1 MFIDRTYFNQN
12 SVASLPDSDVVNSL
26 LSNQSFI
33 DRCEKEIL
41 MKLLGRTLYNDLIA
55 NKDTTD
61 TSNKWYKFI
70 HGSTFTVDDI
80 TLTWVGIV
88 NAEKRSFLAN
98 YVACEVLKQ
107 LEFTLSDTGVSRQ
120 TAQNAD
126 KVGMMPRYADV
137 WNDMVKMYGDCGI
150 YAESAYNYL
159 LMTDDVFDGWVFT
172 ELTELSSNGI

>member
-12 SVASLPDSDVVNSL
+12 SVASLPDSDIVNSL
-26 LSNQSFI
+26 LSNQLFI
-33 DRCEKEIL
+33 DRCEKDIL

-120 TAQNAD
+120 QAQNAD
-126 KVGMMPRYADV
+126 KVGMMSHYAEV
-137 WNDMVKMYGDCGI
+137 WNDMVLMYGNNSI

-159 LMTDDVFDGWVFT
+159 LMTDDVFDVWVFT

>member
-12 SVASLPDSDVVNSL
+12 SVASLPDSDLVNSL
-26 LSNQSFI
+26 LSNQLFI

-41 MKLLGRTLYNDLIA
+41 MKLLGRTLYNDLIS

-61 TSNKWYKFI
+61 ASNKWYKFI
-70 HGSTFTVDDI
+70 NGSTFTVDGI
-80 TLTWVGIV
+80 TLTWAGIV

-98 YVACEVLKQ
+98 YICCEVLTE
-107 LEFTLSDTGVSRQ
+107 LEFTLSDTGMSRQ

-126 KVGMMPRYADV
+126 KVGMMPRYSKV

-172 ELTELSSNGI
+172 ELAELSSNGI